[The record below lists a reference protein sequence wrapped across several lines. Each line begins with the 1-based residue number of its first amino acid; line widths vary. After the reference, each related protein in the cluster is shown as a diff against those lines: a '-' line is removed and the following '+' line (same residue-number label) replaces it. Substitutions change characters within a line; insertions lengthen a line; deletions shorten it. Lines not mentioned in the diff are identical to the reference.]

1 MGRGYAAR
9 LSLSDVSLLSTYSLV
24 SSTDILSNAYQYII
38 YYNIMATLKG
48 GDHIVTFTIDFNVT
62 ICLSR
67 FCYYT
72 VGTLM

>member
-1 MGRGYAAR
+1 
-9 LSLSDVSLLSTYSLV
+9 
-24 SSTDILSNAYQYII
+24 
-38 YYNIMATLKG
+38 MATLKG